1 MMNRLALAALAPL
14 PLLAACGL
22 GLGPLGPDAASVSRV
37 DGIEY
42 RAEVLLEREGRA
54 TTGPAMIRPT
64 VTLKNTTREPVEV
77 RLDGCAVR
85 LDIHRDAARTGPP
98 AWSTERPGAHCMQAP
113 YTLRLGPG
121 RSERIQDAFDGG
133 LVLGSLGQP
142 GRYHF
147 TIRLRTLA
155 GETVLPAGSADLG
168 FGADQLAYRGET
180 RLEGTAP
187 TRLLTEVTVTNTGR
201 QRVRIEYGA
210 CSIWLRAYRT
220 ADRSGPPAWDQIRHP
235 RIGAHRP
242 CAMYLAVR
250 ELGRGE
256 SFSPNEFRTAIP
268 VPEILGDSLPAGRY
282 HLVARVHLNGFAVD
296 VPAGEA
302 ELPAQ

>member
-1 MMNRLALAALAPL
+1 MNRPALAALAPL

-22 GLGPLGPDAASVSRV
+22 GIGPLGPDAATVARV
-37 DGIEY
+37 DGVEY
-42 RAEVLLEREGRA
+42 RAEVLLERQGRA

-64 VTLKNTTREPVEV
+64 VTIRNTTREPVEIL
-77 RLDGCAVR
+77 LDGCAVR

-98 AWSTERPGAHCMQAP
+98 AWSADRPGVQCMQAP
-113 YTLRLGPG
+113 YALTLQPG
-121 RSERIQDAFDGG
+121 RSQKVESAYDGG
-133 LVLGSLGQP
+133 LLLGDLGGP

-147 TIRLRTLA
+147 TITLRTLPEA
-155 GETVLPAGSADLG
+155 RVLPAGSADLT

-180 RLEGTAP
+180 RLEGAAP
-187 TRLLTEVTVTNTGR
+187 TRLVTEVTVTNTGR
-201 QRVRIEYGA
+201 ERVRIEYGA
-210 CSIWLRAYRT
+210 CSIWIRAYRT
-220 ADRSGPPAWDQIRHP
+220 ADRSGPPAWDQVRHP
-235 RIGAHRP
+235 RIGAARV

-256 SFSPNEFRTAIP
+256 SFSPHEFRAPIP

-302 ELPAQ
+302 ELR